1 MQMLIER
8 GQLGQVT
15 GGYFIRGTVPIHPR
29 PVSLVGSMTDNKENI
44 NPATGC
50 VVDPTRQG
58 RSPLPD
64 WYPRTPLR
72 DISAV
77 LKV

>member
-1 MQMLIER
+1 MLIER
-8 GQLGQVT
+8 GLMGQVT

-29 PVSLVGSMTDNKENI
+29 PNRWVGSTTDNKENI
-44 NPATGC
+44 NPATSG
-50 VVDPTRQG
+50 VVEPAYQG